1 MPILALGRSI
11 AKPILLRCRILNTSG
26 QQCGVLAVPHEH
38 CTELSRRAL
47 PRGFTLIEVMVTM
60 LIASVVFGMAI
71 LSLRSLDRTLQIEAQ
86 RVAQLL
92 SFARDYAQMRG
103 RAVRFE
109 ADEQGYRFISR
120 TQGDWA
126 LILDEPLLRERA
138 WDKPTR
144 VRLERY
150 GANAYDGA
158 SKLLAGT
165 GAGVAATPGTA
176 STTSDAAIAERTLA
190 GQENMI
196 EFGRD
201 YVDSPF
207 LVWLSQSDQKVAIAG
222 NGLGKFSVQ
231 MEATQ

>member
-1 MPILALGRSI
+1 MPTLVLGHSIVKLLHHRRPLLNSSVQQSGVVGVAVLGR
-11 AKPILLRCRILNTSG
+11 RGSG
-26 QQCGVLAVPHEH
+26 
-38 CTELSRRAL
+38 
-47 PRGFTLIEVMVTM
+47 RGFTLIEVMVTL

-126 LILDEPLLRERA
+126 LILDEPILRERA

-144 VRLERY
+144 VRLERF
-150 GANAYDGA
+150 GANAYDGTA
-158 SKLLAGT
+158 KPLGPSGAGIAVTPGAAGT
-165 GAGVAATPGTA
+165 VSDSA
-176 STTSDAAIAERTLA
+176 SAERALA
-190 GQENMI
+190 SQENMI